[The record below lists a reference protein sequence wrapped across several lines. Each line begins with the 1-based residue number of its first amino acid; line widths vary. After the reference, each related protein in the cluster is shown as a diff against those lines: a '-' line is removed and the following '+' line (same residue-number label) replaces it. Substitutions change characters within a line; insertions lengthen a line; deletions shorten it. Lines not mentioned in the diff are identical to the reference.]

1 MRTLFK
7 NRVAAVAVG
16 AAVVVGLGSTGAW
29 AAANIGSDDIKVGG
43 VASTNIRDGGVHKG
57 DVHRSAVGSHEVMD
71 ESLGL
76 VDMRPS
82 ARGSLKGPRGPRGPA
97 GEEGPRGPRGP
108 RGPEGDDGKDGKDGK
123 DAVDLSLPA
132 QQVVVNTEG
141 GWTGDL
147 RILRDSAGTVHF
159 VTTGVFCITTQ
170 CSNSVAAIP
179 AEFMPATPSTLVW
192 SVPTAL
198 GGEWEFGAF
207 VVFEGSLY
215 WGSDTP
221 LTAGNHVNFT
231 DVSYT
236 TLNADSGAPPG

>member
-97 GEEGPRGPRGP
+97 GERGPAGATRPAGPRR
-108 RGPEGDDGKDGKDGK
+108 
-123 DAVDLSLPA
+123 
-132 QQVVVNTEG
+132 
-141 GWTGDL
+141 
-147 RILRDSAGTVHF
+147 
-159 VTTGVFCITTQ
+159 
-170 CSNSVAAIP
+170 
-179 AEFMPATPSTLVW
+179 
-192 SVPTAL
+192 
-198 GGEWEFGAF
+198 
-207 VVFEGSLY
+207 
-215 WGSDTP
+215 
-221 LTAGNHVNFT
+221 
-231 DVSYT
+231 
-236 TLNADSGAPPG
+236 